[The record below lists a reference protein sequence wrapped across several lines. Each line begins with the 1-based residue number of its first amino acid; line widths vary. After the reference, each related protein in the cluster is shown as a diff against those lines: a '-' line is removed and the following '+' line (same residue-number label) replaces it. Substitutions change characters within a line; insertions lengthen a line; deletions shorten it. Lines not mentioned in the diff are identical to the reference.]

1 MLKTFNYYD
10 LILKKVTTK
19 KYFYFSLDGI
29 SQNQTQN
36 VEVGR
41 AYNQHRV
48 DTSFSWKIDHVTLNM
63 STCLLEFSFNK
74 ISTFLKVLQFDMSH

>member
-1 MLKTFNYYD
+1 MLKTFKYYD
-10 LILKKVTTK
+10 LILKKVKTE

-29 SQNQTQN
+29 SQNQN

-74 ISTFLKVLQFDMSH
+74 ISSFLKVL